1 MNTKLTLS
9 LNKDIIAQAKVYAKE
24 HNMSLS
30 FMIENY
36 LQKIISEYSHQPIS
50 KESIVNELSGII
62 SLNAE
67 EDYKKEYT
75 DYSQRFRQR

>member
-9 LNKDIIAQAKVYAKE
+9 LDKDIIEQAKTYAKE

-36 LQKIISEYSHQPIS
+36 LQKIISEYSHQPVS
-50 KESIVNELSGII
+50 KGSIVNELSGII
-62 SLNAE
+62 SLNTE
-67 EDYKKEYT
+67 DDYKKEFT
-75 DYSQRFRQR
+75 DYLTEKYK